1 MNHVLHIAHRE
12 PVAEISTNNPVIQT
26 AQEFLEA
33 MMNLPA
39 DVIVVH
45 QTTLHDSFFDLR
57 SGLAGE
63 ILQKVVNYSRR
74 MAIVGDFTHYTSK
87 SLHDFIRESNRGNT
101 VVFAS
106 TLSDAVEKLGIKK
119 PVE

>member
-1 MNHVLHIAHRE
+1 MNHVLHIFRDE
-12 PVAEISTNNPVIQT
+12 QVAEISTSNPVIQT

-39 DVIVVH
+39 DTIAIH
-45 QTTLHDSFFDLR
+45 QATLHESFFDLR
-57 SGLAGE
+57 SGMAGE

-74 MAIVGDFTHYTSK
+74 LAIVGDFTCYTSK

-101 VVFAS
+101 IIFAS
-106 TLSDAVEKLGIKK
+106 TLSDAVEKLGIKNQ
-119 PVE
+119 

>member
-1 MNHVLHIAHRE
+1 MNHVLHIDHRE
-12 PVAEISTNNPVIQT
+12 PVAEISTDNPVIQS

-45 QTTLHDSFFDLR
+45 QATLHDSFFDLR

-74 MAIVGDFTHYTSK
+74 MAIIGDFTHYTSK

-119 PVE
+119 TAE

>member
-1 MNHVLHIAHRE
+1 MNHVLHIFHGE
-12 PVAEISTNNPVIQT
+12 QVAEVSINNPVIQT

-39 DVIVVH
+39 DIIVIH
-45 QTTLHDSFFDLR
+45 QATLHESFFDLR
-57 SGLAGE
+57 SGLAGD

-74 MAIVGDFTHYTSK
+74 LAIVGDFTHYTSK
-87 SLHDFIRESNRGNT
+87 SLQDFIRESNRGNT

-106 TLSDAVEKLGIKK
+106 TLHDAVEKLGIKK
-119 PVE
+119 